1 MVADGGAAAVSDEAF
16 RIVGE
21 PRFGGI
27 LIVADHASNRVP
39 DDIDL
44 GIDPALLD
52 QHIAVDIGVMAVAER
67 MAERPGT
74 AAFLGNIS
82 RLICD
87 FNREEH
93 APAIIPIA
101 SDGHAI
107 PGNSL
112 SHEAHEARLTRFYRP
127 YHAALAALLDDKP
140 PALILSLH
148 SFTPSLASSDE
159 QRPWQVGVLY
169 NHDDRAAG
177 LAIPLLEAEGL
188 VVGDQQPYSGK
199 LLNAT
204 MNRHAEAEGRPYL
217 GVEIRQD
224 QIAGAAGQAVWA
236 ERLGR
241 ICNAA
246 ALGMEE

>member
-1 MVADGGAAAVSDEAF
+1 MMDTPF
-16 RIVGE
+16 RIIGT

-39 DDIDL
+39 EDIDL

-52 QHIAVDIGVMAVAER
+52 LHIAHDIGVMGMATR
-67 MAERPGT
+67 MAERPGV
-74 AAFLGNIS
+74 AAFLGNVS
-82 RLICD
+82 RLVCD
-87 FNREEH
+87 FNREPH

-107 PGNSL
+107 AGNSL
-112 SHEAHEARLTRFYRP
+112 SHGGHESRLDRFYRP
-127 YHAALAALLDDKP
+127 YHTALAALLDDKP

-159 QRPWQVGVLY
+159 QRPWQVGILY
-169 NHDDRAAG
+169 NEDDRAAR
-177 LAIPLLEAEGL
+177 LAIPMLEAEGL

-224 QIAGAAGQAVWA
+224 EIADSTGQAVWA
-236 ERLGR
+236 ERLGL
-241 ICNAA
+241 ICNAV
-246 ALGMEE
+246 ALTIT